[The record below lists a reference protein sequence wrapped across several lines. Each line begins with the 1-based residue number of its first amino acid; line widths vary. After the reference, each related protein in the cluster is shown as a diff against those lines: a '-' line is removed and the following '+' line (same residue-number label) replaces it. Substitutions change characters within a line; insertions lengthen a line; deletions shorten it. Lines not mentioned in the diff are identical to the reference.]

1 LNALRTFFDLEA
13 NRIVLAF
20 GHGLVFFLM
29 GFGVLLK
36 TKRWSELTLAKS
48 LPSLGLFG
56 ILNGVADW
64 GLVFIP
70 IQRPVFSDELI
81 GVLWVLDT
89 AFVSFSYIMLLHF
102 GARLLADTRPHLE
115 WFPRILPAVYGVWFT
130 ALVAA
135 LMSGSVDPVH
145 DLTSLRPFE
154 IAYRYGFAFT
164 GSLVSAWALSLQ
176 REELRRLKLESAIRP
191 TMWVAYSL
199 VLHAFA
205 AGLLVPEAGFFPAN
219 VLNDR
224 AFFAFTGI
232 PVRLFT
238 GISGAITGV
247 FILINMDVFDV
258 EFNRRIEEAKRL
270 RAVVEERTR
279 IARDLHD
286 GIIQTLYALGLALEG
301 VLLELDDALPKVKEE
316 IKGIMSSLDRA
327 IKDVRGYIVRL
338 KAPDADASLDEQL
351 RLFLHQLQRESRVRL
366 RLKAEP
372 VGADLLSAD
381 AIQDVLLIVREAVS
395 NANRHARA
403 SMISI
408 ALVRDEKGISLSV
421 VDDGIGF
428 DPEAVPRG
436 GAGEHLGLQNMRKRA
451 EAVGGHLSIHSEPGH
466 GTEVL
471 LRIPLQPERRA
482 EG

>member
-1 LNALRTFFDLEA
+1 MNALRTFFDLEA
-13 NRIVLAF
+13 NRIVLDF
-20 GHGLVFFLM
+20 GHGLIFLLM

-36 TKRWSELTLAKS
+36 SKRWSNLTLAKS

-56 ILNGVADW
+56 ILNAMGDW

-81 GVLWVLDT
+81 GVLWVLDI
-89 AFVSFSYIMLLHF
+89 ALLSFSYLMLLHF
-102 GARLLADTRPHLE
+102 GARLLAGTRPHLE
-115 WFPRILPAVYGVWFT
+115 WLPKVLPAAYGIWFA
-130 ALVAA
+130 ALVVA
-135 LMSGSVDPVH
+135 LMSGTVDPVH
-145 DLTSLRPFE
+145 DLESLLPFE

-164 GSLVSAWALSLQ
+164 GSLVAAWALAQQ
-176 REELRRLKLESAIRP
+176 REELLRLNLEPAIRP
-191 TMWVAYSL
+191 TLWVAYSL

-219 VLNDR
+219 VVNDR
-224 AFFAFTGI
+224 AFFALTGI

-247 FILINMDVFDV
+247 FIVINLDVFDL
-258 EFNRRIEEAKRL
+258 EFNRRVEEANRL

-286 GIIQTLYALGLALEG
+286 GIIQTLYALGLAMEG
-301 VLLELDDALPKVKEE
+301 VLFELGDAFPKVKEE
-316 IKGIMSSLDRA
+316 IKGIMASLDRA

-338 KAPDADASLDEQL
+338 KTPDPQASLDEQL
-351 RLFLHQLQRESRVRL
+351 RLFLQQLQRESRVRL
-366 RLKAEP
+366 RAKVEP
-372 VGADLLSAD
+372 VEADLFSAD

-403 SMISI
+403 SVISI
-408 ALVRDEKGISLSV
+408 SLVRDEKGISLSI
-421 VDDGIGF
+421 VDDGVGF
-428 DPEAVPRG
+428 DPEAVPKG
-436 GAGEHLGLQNMRKRA
+436 IAGEHLGLENMQKRA
-451 EAVGGHLSIHSEPGH
+451 EALGGRLSIHSAPGD

-471 LRIPLQPERRA
+471 LRIPLQP
-482 EG
+482 